1 MHYDPSGDLLRNN
14 DQMTCKCQKPGSDK
28 RDNIT
33 AACQAL
39 KNFKLNT
46 AELRKDILPTTQA
59 NRTQRTLQVI
69 KMF

>member
-1 MHYDPSGDLLRNN
+1 MHFDPAGNSFRNN

-33 AACQAL
+33 AACQVL

-46 AELRKDILPTTQA
+46 AELRKDILLTTQP